1 MRCSIRVCATTEE
14 ETTVTLTATSSTGAP
29 AKGRSLWDDARDRLL
44 ANRAAV
50 ASIIVLLTI
59 GLISIL
65 GPILSPHHYDTVYRD
80 YVKVPA
86 SLEAYPKPEQVEP
99 GFMSSAKRA
108 RLTVD
113 AFEREGDT
121 IVAKVTSSRD
131 IDPRSVLYF
140 DRSDLF
146 RNTELT
152 DMSADNKSAT
162 VRTDINFMHF
172 YFGTDANG
180 RDMMTRTFIAGRVS
194 LTIGLLATIVAIS
207 IGVLYGATSGYLGG
221 RVDQMMMRVVD
232 ILYSLP
238 FIFFVIMLVVFFGR
252 NFILMFIAVGAVE
265 WLDMARIVRGQ
276 TLTIKRQEYVQAAEA
291 LGVADG
297 GIVRRHIIPNTLG
310 PVVVYMTLLV
320 PKVILLESFLSF
332 LGLGIQEPMT
342 SWGVLISEGA
352 RNLQGAPWML
362 IFPSIF
368 LTSTLFAL
376 NFIGDGLRDAL
387 DPKDR

>member
-1 MRCSIRVCATTEE
+1 M
-14 ETTVTLTATSSTGAP
+14 TLTATSSTGAP

-146 RNTELT
+146 KNTELT